1 MDYISL
7 TSLLLRLTGVVIM
20 AASAVSVPGT
30 FVSLYLRD
38 VGGGGV
44 NAETW
49 LLTAIAATFPIVI
62 GLLLIY
68 FPARVANK
76 LVAGDGEA
84 ADAQRL
90 DAQHLE
96 QIAFS
101 ILGLYFIAM
110 AMFDAVYWC
119 AKLRL
124 YPIYPRRLG
133 PQRSPTSPVVGPRF
147 RRRCADRCTVR
158 HRRAVIV
165 WRPRSRQSPPPAAN
179 AAGPAGRGA
188 VANAR
193 CRGRSNPRVT
203 ASNKRD
209 SVYL

>member
-1 MDYISL
+1 MDYRSL

-119 AKLRL
+119 AKRASTPFILVDLGLSARRPL
-124 YPIYPRRLG
+124 LLLDRDFAGVVQTGVQFVIGVLLLFGGRGLANLLRRLRT
-133 PQRSPTSPVVGPRF
+133 PPALPDVEPSPTPD
-147 RRRCADRCTVR
+147 A
-158 HRRAVIV
+158 
-165 WRPRSRQSPPPAAN
+165 
-179 AAGPAGRGA
+179 AAGQTRG
-188 VANAR
+188 
-193 CRGRSNPRVT
+193 
-203 ASNKRD
+203 
-209 SVYL
+209 